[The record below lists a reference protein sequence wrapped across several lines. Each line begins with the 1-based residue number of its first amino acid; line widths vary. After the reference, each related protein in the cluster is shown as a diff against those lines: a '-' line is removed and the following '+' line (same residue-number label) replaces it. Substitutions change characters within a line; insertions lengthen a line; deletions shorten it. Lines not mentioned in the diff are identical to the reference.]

1 MSLAG
6 VMWGHLWGKEECAA
20 GINWRG
26 EEMTLLGFGNVLY
39 FDPSSS
45 YMDAVI
51 CKISQKSMLKI
62 DALYCIGLCLQRKKF
77 EAPVCLAFP

>member
-6 VMWGHLWGKEECAA
+6 VMWGHLWGREERAA

-26 EEMTLLGFGNVLY
+26 EEITLLGFGNVLY

-51 CKISQKSMLKI
+51 CKIS
-62 DALYCIGLCLQRKKF
+62 
-77 EAPVCLAFP
+77 